1 MSDRQSLAQLRSGN
15 GQRRQ
20 LLVMGVRRP
29 YPVSHP
35 QLRFERAVYAA
46 RCVRVPGSQT
56 PPPMVESAY
65 VSLDSQR
72 RHCLTLQQSLGRREL
87 LMLRWLLKRRPLRER
102 MIAVGVT
109 CLVLSLAGPIFAGLV
124 NERAFENAKLMMIP
138 GSIVGLIWI
147 GVGLVFVARSRE

>member
-1 MSDRQSLAQLRSGN
+1 
-15 GQRRQ
+15 
-20 LLVMGVRRP
+20 
-29 YPVSHP
+29 
-35 QLRFERAVYAA
+35 
-46 RCVRVPGSQT
+46 
-56 PPPMVESAY
+56 
-65 VSLDSQR
+65 
-72 RHCLTLQQSLGRREL
+72 L